1 MAAVVAGV
9 HRGKCV
15 FTTSI
20 AEYSGIYIAATKE
33 GEAQSTSRKALP
45 VEYDELGEQPTSR

>member
-1 MAAVVAGV
+1 MAAVVVGV

-15 FTTSI
+15 FTTSM